1 MLVSFL
7 GYFKQTRP
15 VSSNDW
21 HISDKYHVDVIFD
34 LFSVMLKLILGCGVI
49 FIGLTFLKSK
59 KFLNAKND
67 IQNLQAR
74 LSQLRL
80 ALKGKIKRKSNV
92 FRAGIKANIVE
103 GDIYDSTLKSL
114 VEVKFESSEDFQN
127 YFDISKQLVKM
138 VQVSNDGENVPSHV
152 AENNYMS
159 SDFKTEMDIIRL
171 IKEMSD
177 LSNKINSRVEEH
189 NRTSTQKLQRVDSLV
204 FPSITEVNKVFKGD
218 DDFTTTSLSDSAVK
232 STTKAS

>member
-1 MLVSFL
+1 M
-7 GYFKQTRP
+7 
-15 VSSNDW
+15 
-21 HISDKYHVDVIFD
+21 DVIFE
-34 LFSVMLKLILGCGVI
+34 LFTVVLKLILGCGVV

-59 KFLNAKND
+59 KFSNAKND

-114 VEVKFESSEDFQN
+114 TEVKLETSEDFQT
-127 YFDISKQLVKM
+127 YFDISKQLAKM
-138 VQVSNDGENVPSHV
+138 VQLSGDGASMPSHMTD
-152 AENNYMS
+152 NNYMS

-171 IKEMSD
+171 IKDMSD
-177 LSNKINSRVEEH
+177 LSSKINIRVEEH
-189 NRTSTQKLQRVDSLV
+189 NRTSSQKLQRVDSLV
-204 FPSITEVNKVFKGD
+204 FPSITEVNKVFKGED
-218 DDFTTTSLSDSAVK
+218 ELTSTSLSDS
-232 STTKAS
+232 TTKSGNKAS

>member
-1 MLVSFL
+1 M
-7 GYFKQTRP
+7 
-15 VSSNDW
+15 DA
-21 HISDKYHVDVIFD
+21 IFD
-34 LFSVMLKLILGCGVI
+34 LFNVILKLILGCGVV

-92 FRAGIKANIVE
+92 FRASIKANIVE

-114 VEVKFESSEDFQN
+114 TEVKLENSEDFQA
-127 YFDISKQLVKM
+127 YFDISKQLVKI
-138 VQVSNDGENVPSHV
+138 VQISGDGENVPSHM
-152 AENNYMS
+152 ADNNYMS

-171 IKEMSD
+171 IKEMCD
-177 LSNKINSRVEEH
+177 LSSKINSRVEEH

-218 DDFTTTSLSDSAVK
+218 DEFTNNSLSDNPTK
-232 STTKAS
+232 PTNKAS

>member
-1 MLVSFL
+1 M
-7 GYFKQTRP
+7 
-15 VSSNDW
+15 DA
-21 HISDKYHVDVIFD
+21 IFD
-34 LFSVMLKLILGCGVI
+34 LFNVILKLILGCGVI

-74 LSQLRL
+74 LSQIRL
-80 ALKGKIKRKSNV
+80 ALKGKTKRKSNV
-92 FRAGIKANIVE
+92 FRAGIKASIVE
-103 GDIYDSTLKSL
+103 GDIYDSNLKSL
-114 VEVKFESSEDFQN
+114 TEVKFETSEDFQA

-138 VQVSNDGENVPSHV
+138 IQISGDGASTPAHV
-152 AENNYMS
+152 LDNNYMS

-177 LSNKINSRVEEH
+177 LSSKINSRVEEH

-218 DDFTTTSLSDSAVK
+218 DEFTNNSLSDADK
-232 STTKAS
+232 PNKAS

>member
-1 MLVSFL
+1 M
-7 GYFKQTRP
+7 
-15 VSSNDW
+15 
-21 HISDKYHVDVIFD
+21 DVIFD
-34 LFSVMLKLILGCGVI
+34 LFTVMLKLILGCGVV
-49 FIGLTFLKSK
+49 FIGLSFLKSK

-74 LSQLRL
+74 LSQMRL

-103 GDIYDSTLKSL
+103 GDIYDSTLKSIT
-114 VEVKFESSEDFQN
+114 EVKFESSEDFQL

-138 VQVSNDGENVPSHV
+138 IQISGDGDVPSHV

-218 DDFTTTSLSDSAVK
+218 DEFTSTSLSDHPTK
-232 STTKAS
+232 PTNKAS

>member
-1 MLVSFL
+1 M
-7 GYFKQTRP
+7 
-15 VSSNDW
+15 
-21 HISDKYHVDVIFD
+21 DVIFE
-34 LFSVMLKLILGCGVI
+34 LFNVILKLILGCGVV

-74 LSQLRL
+74 LSQIRL
-80 ALKGKIKRKSNV
+80 ALKGKTKRKSNV

-103 GDIYDSTLKSL
+103 GDIYDSNLKSL
-114 VEVKFESSEDFQN
+114 TEVKFETSEDFQA

-138 VQVSNDGENVPSHV
+138 LQITNGSENAPSHM

-171 IKEMSD
+171 IKEMTE
-177 LSNKINSRVEEH
+177 LSSKINSRVEEH

-218 DDFTTTSLSDSAVK
+218 DEFTNNSLSDK
-232 STTKAS
+232 PTNKAS